1 MPPRGRRGRSASTA
15 NVDAEPAGNGVEA
28 ADGDAAVATA
38 SAPAHALTEAK
49 SLVCELCATF
59 YRLGWVSGT
68 GGGLSIKVGDRI
80 VMAPSGVQ
88 KERMAPDDLF
98 ILDGASGD
106 VLGAPVAK
114 PPPAR
119 PPRLSECAPL
129 FMAAYELRGAG
140 AVIHSH
146 SLSAVLATVLA
157 GEDAA
162 EFRVTHLEMIK
173 GIVGHGCFEELVVP
187 IIENTAREAELTDRL
202 RAAIAAYPRSAAV
215 LVRRHGVYVW
225 GKDWIQAKAQAES
238 YDYLFEAA
246 VRLRTGLGVR
256 ADVAPA
262 CAAAGAPAAPA
273 AAGIGAAAAAIEEPA
288 TKKARTAAADSDA
301 VRAVVVDIEGTV
313 APITFVTQT
322 LFPYAAAHVAAF
334 LGQGEEAAY
343 ASPTV
348 QAHLAALRAQS
359 DADAAAGL
367 TFPAIPP
374 PEVGREA
381 VLAGALANIQAQM
394 AVDRK
399 TTALKALQ
407 GDIWTGGFASG
418 ELVSDLFPDVPPAL
432 ERWATA
438 GLKTYVFS
446 SGSRRAQRDLFAHTR
461 AGDLRP
467 HLSGFFDTTSGA
479 KMERGAYDNIAASL
493 GLDSPS
499 QALFATDVLAEVK
512 AAAEAGWRV
521 ALVVRPGNAPLP
533 EGHGFRVVTSME
545 GLVEGA

>member
-1 MPPRGRRGRSASTA
+1 MPPRRGRSANGDAPAA
-15 NVDAEPAGNGVEA
+15 NGGDTSAV
-28 ADGDAAVATA
+28 DAAVATE
-38 SAPAHALTEAK
+38 SAPADALTSAR
-49 SLVCELCATF
+49 SLVCELCASF

-88 KERMAPDDLF
+88 KERMQPDDLF
-98 ILDGASGD
+98 ILDGASGE
-106 VLGAPVAK
+106 VLHTPAEK

-119 PPRLSECAPL
+119 PPKLSECAPL

-157 GEDAA
+157 GEDAT

-173 GIVGHGCFEELVVP
+173 GIAGHGCFEELVVP

-246 VRLRTGLGVR
+246 VRLKAGLGVR
-256 ADVAPA
+256 ADVAPVRSA
-262 CAAAGAPAAPA
+262 QPPAS
-273 AAGIGAAAAAIEEPA
+273 
-288 TKKARTAAADSDA
+288 KKAKTASPI
-301 VRAVVVDIEGTV
+301 RAVVLDIEGTV
-313 APITFVTQT
+313 APVTFVTQK
-322 LFPYAAAHVAAF
+322 LFPYAAARVAGF
-334 LGQGEEAAY
+334 LGADDEATY
-343 ASPTV
+343 SSPAV
-348 QAHLAALRAQS
+348 QAHLAALRDQAV
-359 DADAAAGL
+359 ADAAAGL
-367 TFPAIPP
+367 AVPPIPG
-374 PEVGREA
+374 PEAGREA
-381 VLAGALANIQAQM
+381 VLEGALANVKAQM
-394 AVDRK
+394 DGDRK

-407 GDIWTGGFASG
+407 GDIWTGGFKGG
-418 ELVSDLFPDVPPAL
+418 ELVAEFFPDVPPAL
-432 ERWATA
+432 KRWADG
-438 GLKTYVFS
+438 GLKTYIFS
-446 SGSRRAQRDLFAHTR
+446 SGSRRAQRDLFGHTR

-479 KMERGAYDNIAASL
+479 KGERAAYDNIAASL
-493 GLDSPS
+493 GLDSPDE
-499 QALFATDVLAEVK
+499 ALFATDVLAEAQ
-512 AAAEAGWRV
+512 AAAAAGWRV
-521 ALVVRPGNAPLP
+521 ALVVRPGNAPLAD
-533 EGHGFRVVTSME
+533 GHGFRVVESME